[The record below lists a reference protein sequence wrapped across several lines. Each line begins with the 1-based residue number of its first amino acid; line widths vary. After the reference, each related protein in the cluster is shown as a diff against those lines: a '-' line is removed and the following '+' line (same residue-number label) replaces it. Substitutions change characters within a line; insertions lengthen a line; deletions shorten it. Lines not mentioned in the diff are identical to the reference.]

1 MHTKRDGSLPWGI
14 LQLTRV
20 GIGVAISFSPLIR
33 GGLLIEV
40 VLRLHQRERLCE
52 EGATAYRLVVPKTA
66 VTAALLR
73 AIRQVK
79 RDAPLRLEPRAQNRA
94 SDVSALLCLLKL
106 FTCSHFLFVH
116 WVEQACLLAVWHTG
130 HWSILQCGISSS
142 EEFKRYETFVRKALM
157 TWRVQFQF
165 QKTVNKWRIPGLFW
179 LRPSYW
185 WKGSKNMVNTVTFH
199 CTIKHAN

>member
-106 FTCSHFLFVH
+106 FTCSHFFVCTLSWASLSACCLTH
-116 WVEQACLLAVWHTG
+116 WALINTAVRN
-130 HWSILQCGISSS
+130 
-142 EEFKRYETFVRKALM
+142 KFV
-157 TWRVQFQF
+157 
-165 QKTVNKWRIPGLFW
+165 WRI
-179 LRPSYW
+179 
-185 WKGSKNMVNTVTFH
+185 
-199 CTIKHAN
+199 

>member
-1 MHTKRDGSLPWGI
+1 MHIERVGVLPGDI

-20 GIGVAISFSPLIR
+20 GIGVAVSFGPLIR

-79 RDAPLRLEPRAQNRA
+79 CDAPLRLEPRAQNRA
-94 SDVSALLCLLKL
+94 SDVSALLCLCKL
-106 FTCSHFLFVH
+106 LSCSDF
-116 WVEQACLLAVWHTG
+116 
-130 HWSILQCGISSS
+130 
-142 EEFKRYETFVRKALM
+142 Y
-157 TWRVQFQF
+157 
-165 QKTVNKWRIPGLFW
+165 
-179 LRPSYW
+179 
-185 WKGSKNMVNTVTFH
+185 
-199 CTIKHAN
+199 